1 MSEPQVPLGL
11 PKAKETLTVGLVLGV
26 AGYEQR
32 AKQLT
37 KKPVRVR
44 LQHSQELRLLWSIR
58 GLSHAGLPGPF
69 MILATAFAVAAKEGI
84 LRKTKR
90 KGEERKEVG
99 RLSDKEK
106 GPVI

>member
-1 MSEPQVPLGL
+1 M
-11 PKAKETLTVGLVLGV
+11 

-37 KKPVRVR
+37 KRPTRVR
-44 LQHSQELRLLWSIR
+44 LQHRHELGLLWSTR
-58 GLSHAGLPGPF
+58 GLSHAELPGSF
-69 MILATAFAVAAKEGI
+69 TALASAFAVAAKEGI
-84 LRKTKR
+84 LKKAKR

-99 RLSDKEK
+99 RLSGKEK